1 MTASD
6 DPELR
11 YQLGVDIFV
20 VAAVASLATRQP
32 G

>member
-11 YQLGVDIFV
+11 YQLGVGIFV
-20 VAAVASLATRQP
+20 VAVASLATRQP